1 MLQLLSQIMKLSYFP
16 QVEVVH
22 TSKTFHGQV
31 YIPLAN
37 WIMMIGTV
45 IVTAVYTNVSIL
57 NALLIMKLN
66 ADKSRLPLSEK
77 LMEHV
82 SF

>member
-1 MLQLLSQIMKLSYFP
+1 MKLSYFP

-22 TSKTFHGQV
+22 TSKKFHGQV

-45 IVTAVYTNVSIL
+45 IVTAVYTNVSPL
-57 NALLIMKLN
+57 DAQLLKPKAN
-66 ADKSRLPLSEK
+66 NFRPPLSEK
-77 LMEHV
+77 LMDHV
-82 SF
+82 SFWSPF